1 MNKKEFFYNYKDS
14 STGQNLYRALLQ
26 CSQTE
31 ENLEVKDRFFSPKP
45 IGNNCFD
52 GDFPPDIIMPKTQ
65 GPLHIKLNMKN
76 FAKFPLLS
84 KEFVAEIYQEKKEKR
99 SKSRSRSRSRK
110 RERSRSRS
118 RSRNKSS
125 RSNKKRRNGKK
136 K

>member
-1 MNKKEFFYNYKDS
+1 MNKKEFFYNYEDS

-26 CSQTE
+26 CGQTE
-31 ENLEVKDRFFSPKP
+31 ENLDVKDRFFSPKP

-65 GPLHIKLNMKN
+65 GPLHIKLNLKN

-99 SKSRSRSRSRK
+99 SRS

-118 RSRNKSS
+118 RSRKKSS
-125 RSNKKRRNGKK
+125 RSKKKRRNGKK

>member
-26 CSQTE
+26 CGQTE
-31 ENLEVKDRFFSPKP
+31 ENLDIKDRFFSPKP

-99 SKSRSRSRSRK
+99 SRS

-118 RSRNKSS
+118 RSRKKSS
-125 RSNKKRRNGKK
+125 RSKKKRRNGKK
-136 K
+136 NKY

>member
-26 CSQTE
+26 CGQTE
-31 ENLEVKDRFFSPKP
+31 ENLDIKDRFFSPKP

-99 SKSRSRSRSRK
+99 SS

-118 RSRNKSS
+118 RSRKKSS
-125 RSNKKRRNGKK
+125 RSKKKRRNGKK
-136 K
+136 NKY